1 MSDFRSSQ
9 NEAHPNK
16 SNTLI
21 TGLILI
27 LILVVSIQVWFL
39 YSALNN
45 ALDDNFDIA
54 VATFLGSLVLAL
66 VSFWI
71 LRYLPDPRQPKVKKS
86 TYNAYRPTQK
96 SS

>member
-1 MSDFRSSQ
+1 MSNFRGSQ

-21 TGLILI
+21 TGIITILI
-27 LILVVSIQVWFL
+27 VVVSIQVWFL
-39 YSALNN
+39 YSSLNN

-66 VSFWI
+66 VSFWL
-71 LRYLPDPRQPKVKKS
+71 LRYLPDPRQPKATK
-86 TYNAYRPTQK
+86 TAYTAYRPTK
-96 SS
+96 KDS